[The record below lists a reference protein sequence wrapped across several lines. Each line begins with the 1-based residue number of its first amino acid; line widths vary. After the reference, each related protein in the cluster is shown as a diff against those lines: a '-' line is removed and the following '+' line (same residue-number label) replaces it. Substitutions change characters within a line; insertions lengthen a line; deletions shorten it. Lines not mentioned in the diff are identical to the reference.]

1 MSIDYR
7 LAKPADADLLAPL
20 NLALIR
26 AEGHRNPMS
35 IPQLAQRMAGWLQG
49 EYEAVIFEEDGKPL
63 GYALY
68 RREPDYVYLRQLYV
82 VAERRRQG
90 IGRDALQ
97 WLWEN
102 RWTGASRLR
111 IEVLVGNT
119 AARKFWQAVG
129 FHEYAITMES
139 TKPG

>member
-1 MSIDYR
+1 MTIQYR
-7 LAKPADADLLAPL
+7 IATPLDSDLFAPL
-20 NLALIR
+20 NLELIR
-26 AEGHRNPMS
+26 AGGG
-35 IPQLAQRMAGWLQG
+35 AQPDECLPACPANGRLQG
-49 EYEAVIFEEDGKPL
+49 EYEAIIFEEDGLPL

-68 RREPDYVYLRQLYV
+68 RREPDYVYLRQLFV
-82 VAERRRQG
+82 VADRRRQG
-90 IGRDALQ
+90 IGKDALK

-102 RWTGASRLR
+102 RWAGVSRLR

-119 AARKFWQAVG
+119 VARRFWQAVG